1 MNFLGIR
8 KYPEFFYNF
17 LQFFLN
23 FSELIMI
30 FFNFAIRRFPFWD
43 SSHQSISLFGQL
55 PSINFLFGMFPIKIF
70 PFWYFS
76 EIKFLKFFQKKE
88 ISCQYPKKE
97 TSIPPVKLLFHFLT
111 PQENT
116 QKGNFLF
123 WKFLKRT
130 FFDIFAIKIFP
141 KKETSIVLYN
151 QLSIKEVSYIW

>member
-1 MNFLGIR
+1 MLFLGIWNLFWIFNINMNFLGIR
-8 KYPEFFYNF
+8 RYPEFFYNF

-76 EIKFLKFFQKKE
+76 EIKFLKFFQKRKSAVNIPKRKLPFHLSNCCSTFWLPRRTPKKE
-88 ISCQYPKKE
+88 IS
-97 TSIPPVKLLFHFLT
+97 FF
-111 PQENT
+111 
-116 QKGNFLF
+116 GN
-123 WKFLKRT
+123 
-130 FFDIFAIKIFP
+130 
-141 KKETSIVLYN
+141 S
-151 QLSIKEVSYIW
+151 